1 MRKEVDFFVHTYVI
15 EKISFSHFHFH
26 FEEPV
31 LKCSDTWYNQ
41 QQHQSQYIICVL
53 VLLSFLLQM
62 QKAMNDAARQ
72 AFVTMMFSPQ
82 NVMSINQ
89 FLVVN
94 VTRDHLVEDA
104 MRELS
109 QVDPQD
115 LKKPLRVCF
124 YPFKFHEK
132 TFLFFR

>member
-1 MRKEVDFFVHTYVI
+1 MIGVK
-15 EKISFSHFHFH
+15 
-26 FEEPV
+26 
-31 LKCSDTWYNQ
+31 
-41 QQHQSQYIICVL
+41 
-53 VLLSFLLQM
+53 VLLPFLLQM
-62 QKAMNDAARQ
+62 QRAMNDAARQ

-82 NVMSINQ
+82 NVLSINQ

-94 VTRDHLVEDA
+94 VTRDHLVENA

-124 YPFKFHEK
+124 YPLMWHQKSFF
-132 TFLFFR
+132 FFR